1 MVFGVIEIGKRHIR
15 SDWDDRQERMKLH
28 ILLRND
34 EAPGSMRGPRS
45 RTRWIKGNDGITHR
59 MAGTVYDTYGQR
71 SRSKRG
77 GKAYGRRYRY

>member
-15 SDWDDRQERMKLH
+15 SDRDDRQERMKLH

-34 EAPGSMRGPRS
+34 KAAGSVRGPRS
-45 RTRWIKGNDGITHR
+45 RTRWVERHDGITDR
-59 MAGTVYDTYGQR
+59 MAGTVDDTHGQR

-77 GKAYGRRYRY
+77 GKTEGRRYRY